1 MMKKQIF
8 AAMALSLAATGSIAD
23 NVPRDC
29 MLEGTVQKPQG
40 TGDTGQEVNVKF
52 HSVSKYD
59 QDSNCRV
66 RRGEKMEFKLPADP
80 RLKDAPPGS
89 SVKYRYQT
97 DGEGTAKTELIS
109 IGT

>member
-1 MMKKQIF
+1 MKARIF
-8 AAMALSLAATGSIAD
+8 ATLALSILAFGGNAD
-23 NVPRDC
+23 TTSRDC
-29 MLEGTVQKPQG
+29 MLEGTVQKQKGASDVDQG
-40 TGDTGQEVNVKF
+40 VNVKF

-97 DGEGTAKTELIS
+97 DSDGTAKTELIS